1 MNREPLTHDELE
13 TLAHLL
19 RRRIEIIEDTAW
31 RDRDSSGHLEGL
43 KTASEAIMAKH
54 AELKG
59 RLSPRLEHF
68 FSNCSYGKALD
79 FIENELI
86 S

>member
-13 TLAHLL
+13 TLAGLL
-19 RRRIEIIEDTAW
+19 RRRVEIIRDTEW
-31 RDRDSSGHLEGL
+31 RDRDPAGHLEGL
-43 KTASEAIMAKH
+43 KTVSESIMAQH
-54 AELKG
+54 EALKG
-59 RLSPRLEHF
+59 RLPPRLEHF